1 MSKAANILNLI
12 IYDDADGVTRV
23 TCNSRRYGGGHIRCE
38 MGWYHTKAGADESH
52 AFLKRMK
59 EPGADVNRV
68 SGFCHKTPKEAH
80 KDQGVRRMWGEL
92 FQ

>member
-12 IYDDADGVTRV
+12 IYDDADGVTRAI
-23 TCNSRRYGGGHIRCE
+23 CNSRRYGRGHIGGETGR
-38 MGWYHTKAGADESH
+38 YNTRAGADEAH
-52 AFLKRMK
+52 ALLKRMK

-68 SGFCHKTPKEAH
+68 SGFCRKPPKEEH
-80 KDQGVRRMWGEL
+80 KDQGMRRMWGEL

>member
-1 MSKAANILNLI
+1 
-12 IYDDADGVTRV
+12 
-23 TCNSRRYGGGHIRCE
+23 
-38 MGWYHTKAGADESH
+38 MGWYNTRAGADESH

-68 SGFCHKTPKEAH
+68 SGFCRKTPKEAH

>member
-1 MSKAANILNLI
+1 
-12 IYDDADGVTRV
+12 
-23 TCNSRRYGGGHIRCE
+23 
-38 MGWYHTKAGADESH
+38 MGWYNTRAGADEAH

-80 KDQGVRRMWGEL
+80 KDQGVRCMWGEL

>member
-1 MSKAANILNLI
+1 MSKTANILNLI
-12 IYDDADGVTRV
+12 IYDDADGVTRAIC
-23 TCNSRRYGGGHIRCE
+23 TSQRYGGGHIWGG

-68 SGFCHKTPKEAH
+68 FGFCHKTPKETH